1 MSAPMQLTPKQM
13 GDLKGALFVLTE
25 MRKDHGVVIG
35 DASGIM
41 SIRHE
46 AAGVSLE
53 IAWSEEDQT
62 FIIDDR
68 VGS

>member
-13 GDLKGALFVLTE
+13 DNLSEALCVLTL
-25 MRKDHGVVIG
+25 MRKNHGVVIG

-41 SIRHE
+41 AITHE
-46 AAGVSLE
+46 SADVSLA
-53 IAWSEEDQT
+53 ISWSEEDQT